1 MKKQTQF
8 SIAYYI
14 IAVIILIL
22 LQYFIFHPPLKE
34 ISYKEFKDRISKGD
48 VEAVQIGSEKI
59 IVTFKKDIVDR
70 EKIPKVVEVVKLPDE
85 NLIKELQEKG
95 IDYRGVVESNWGRD
109 LLLNWILPIA
119 FFVILWAI
127 LIRRFSPTQNVMT
140 FGKSKARI
148 YAADEKNKVTFND
161 VAGLD
166 EVIEEVKEIVD
177 FLKNPKKYQRLGAK
191 IPKGVLLVGPPGT
204 GKTLLARA
212 IAGEAGVPFFY
223 LSGSDFVE
231 MFVGVGAARV
241 RDLFAQAKEKAP
253 CIIFIDEIDAI
264 GKARARGVVYGGVDE
279 RENTLNQLLVE
290 MDGFDSS
297 IGVIIMAATNRPD
310 VLDPA
315 LLRPG
320 RFDRQIV
327 LSRPDLK
334 GRVAIFKVH
343 ARNLKLADDVDFET
357 LAAQTPGFAGA
368 EIANVCNEA
377 ALLAARKGKDKVE
390 MSDFQEAIE
399 RVIAGLEKRSKV
411 ISEREK
417 RIVAYHESGHAIVGY
432 YIPGAD
438 VVQKV
443 SIIPRSIGALGYTLR
458 TPTEERYLLT
468 KEELYGKIAGILGG
482 RAAEEIVFGQ
492 ISTGAHDDLKKATE
506 IARLMVTTYGMSEK
520 LGHVSL
526 AEIEEMD
533 FLNKGPFSKPYSEE
547 TARLIDEEVKKII
560 DESYKKAIQVL
571 TEHRDKLD
579 KLANRLLE
587 KEVIDRKE
595 LEEILG
601 QN

>member
-443 SIIPRSIGALGYTLR
+443 SIIPRSIRALGYTLR